1 MRILLDSHA
10 LVWFLNGDRQ
20 CSHGAREA
28 IERADAEVHVSAASA
43 WEIATKVRAG
53 RWAEAEQIAHDL
65 EGVLIDQDFVPIAVT
80 LQHGRLAGFLPGPH
94 RDPFDRMLAAQAI
107 IEDMPLVTADPAF
120 RHFDVTTLW

>member
-10 LVWFLNGDRQ
+10 LVWFLNGDQR
-20 CSHGAREA
+20 CSQGAREA
-28 IERADAEVHVSAASA
+28 IERAEAEVHVSAASA

-53 RWAEAEQIAHDL
+53 RWAEAEQIARDL
-65 EGVLIDQDFVPIAVT
+65 ESVLADHDFLPIAVT

-107 IEDMPLVTADPAF
+107 IEGMPLVTADPAF
-120 RHFDVTTLW
+120 RHFDVTVMW